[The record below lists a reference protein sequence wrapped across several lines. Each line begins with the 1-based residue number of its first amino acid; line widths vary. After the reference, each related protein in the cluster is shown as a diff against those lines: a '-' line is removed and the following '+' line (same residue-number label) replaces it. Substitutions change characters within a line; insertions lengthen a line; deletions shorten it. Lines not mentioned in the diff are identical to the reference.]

1 MSEKVKVLIVALIIS
16 SGFSGCG
23 SENGGEEECG
33 GFGTLVEGECS
44 CNAGYVQDPDDPTN
58 CIEETVEDCSG
69 HGQLVGG
76 ECQCD
81 QGYMQDPNDVTKC
94 MEEVE
99 QCNGHGQLVGGECQ
113 CDQGYA
119 QDPNDSQ
126 ACLARG
132 TATDVQL
139 GLHGNQVKILLATM
153 EVVGMEATE
162 WDLYMDHD
170 APADDGPNMKLGPG
184 VTAQSLGSS
193 EDYHAIDEAP
203 VDDYLADDAGSEVYV
218 IGDTWRAGGAGATGV
233 IMSEN
238 VYVVKLADGTYAK
251 IEVLSAQ
258 SGEIHVLCYRQ
269 ADGSRFIGT
278 TAP

>member
-1 MSEKVKVLIVALIIS
+1 MSDKKIIFSLACFLALAVWN
-16 SGFSGCG
+16 CG
-23 SENGGEEECG
+23 SDNGEDIECG
-33 GFGTLVEGECS
+33 GHGSLVGGECA
-44 CNAGYVQDPDDPTN
+44 CDAGYMQDPGDVTN
-58 CIEETVEDCSG
+58 CVEEVVECDG

-81 QGYMQDPNDVTKC
+81 QGYVQDPDDVTKC
-94 MEEVE
+94 IEEVE

-119 QDPNDSQ
+119 QDPDDPKV
-126 ACLARG
+126 CLVRG

-139 GLHGNQVKILLATM
+139 GLHDNQVKILLATM

-162 WDLYMDHD
+162 WDLYMAHD
-170 APADDGPNMKLGPG
+170 APADGGPNMKLGPG

-193 EDYHAIDEAP
+193 QDYHDIDEATA
-203 VDDYLADDAGSEVYV
+203 DGYQADDTDNEVYV
-218 IGDTWRAGGAGATGV
+218 IGDTWRAGGAGSTGF

-258 SGEIHVLCYRQ
+258 SGEIHILCYLR